1 MKRKQ
6 RQKEKAGQGQKAFN
20 RHLLLAI
27 ANKKYYF
34 WNFLFLFLIL
44 FLFLFL
50 FFQIFFDVFFHMSCC
65 CRSNLLL
72 LFVALNKNVWM
83 KCLCDDVVVKFNIGK
98 RLQIIVV
105 GVLYHLHTHT
115 KTIPP
120 SHLLLCLLPQHINKA
135 AAALRH
141 SCTEL
146 LVSFTHTHT
155 HTHSHI
161 HSYTLI
167 HTSKVWHHINLF
179 RCMSHPPTNLGW
191 FHSKS
196 NLK

>member
-6 RQKEKAGQGQKAFN
+6 RQKEKAGQGRKAFN

-27 ANKKYYF
+27 ATKNIISGIFCFCFCFSRFFF
-34 WNFLFLFLIL
+34 WR
-44 FLFLFL
+44 
-50 FFQIFFDVFFHMSCC
+50 FFPHE
-65 CRSNLLL
+65 LLL
-72 LFVALNKNVWM
+72 QLKSSSSNKNVWM
-83 KCLCDDVVVKFNIGK
+83 KCMCDDVVVKFNIGK

-155 HTHSHI
+155 HTHT
-161 HSYTLI
+161 YI
-167 HTSKVWHHINLF
+167 HTHTH
-179 RCMSHPPTNLGW
+179 SH
-191 FHSKS
+191 FKS
-196 NLK
+196 MTPYSPLSMYVTSSH